1 MSFNHTSLTA
11 EETLEKL
18 AELGYEPLAAFNER
32 NWGVSLN
39 NGSTGI
45 GKTLATASKAALE
58 STFKTPEQ

>member
-18 AELGYEPLAAFNER
+18 AELGYEPLVAFNGR

-39 NGSTGI
+39 NGSTGM
-45 GKTLATASKAALE
+45 GKTLAIASQSVLE
-58 STFKTPEQ
+58 GTFQSPTQ